1 MKRPNKVEPFLKEK
15 AITHRSGMEIVGK
28 ALTTPEN
35 MDGDLLTLARSGH
48 HEAFSQLY
56 RERSDAIYRF
66 ALHMSGNPAVA
77 DEVLQETFLA
87 LIRDSGGFDP
97 RRGSLASYI
106 FGIARNR
113 VRKYVALDREFTEP
127 DQETPGDTDLLANL
141 TRRETI
147 DLVRQAVLNLPGV
160 YREAVVLCELQELSY
175 EDASE
180 VLGCPIGTVR
190 SRLHRGRAMLLA
202 KLTAMKK
209 SRVLV

>member
-1 MKRPNKVEPFLKEK
+1 
-15 AITHRSGMEIVGK
+15 MEIVGK
-28 ALTTPEN
+28 TLPTPETL
-35 MDGDLLTLARSGH
+35 DGDLLKLARAGQQ
-48 HEAFSQLY
+48 EAFSRLY
-56 RERSDAIYRF
+56 RERSDAVYRF

-77 DEVLQETFLA
+77 EEVLQETFLA
-87 LIRDSGGFDP
+87 LIRDSAGYDSK
-97 RRGSLASYI
+97 RGTLASYI

-113 VRKYVALDREFTEP
+113 VRKYVALDREFGEP
-127 DQETPGDTDLLANL
+127 DHETPGDTDLLTNL

-147 DLVRQAVLNLPGV
+147 DMVRQAVLNLPGV
-160 YREAVVLCELQELSY
+160 YREAIVLCELQELSY

-209 SRVLV
+209 SKVLI

>member
-1 MKRPNKVEPFLKEK
+1 MEPLTGSN
-15 AITHRSGMEIVGK
+15 AIRDRSGMEIVGK
-28 ALTTPEN
+28 ALSTPEN
-35 MDGDLLTLARSGH
+35 TDGDLLKLARGGH
-48 HEAFSQLY
+48 QEAFSQIY
-56 RERSDAIYRF
+56 RERSEAVYRF

-77 DEVLQETFLA
+77 EEVLQETFLA

-113 VRKYVALDREFTEP
+113 VRKYVALDREFSEP
-127 DQETPGDTDLLANL
+127 DQDTPGETDLLANL

-180 VLGCPIGTVR
+180 ILGCPIGTVR

-202 KLTAMKK
+202 KLKAMKK